1 MNHLIKVVETSKD
14 GQTTDNEKN
23 KQQFYGTCN
32 TCLIHPQCQNKII
45 ACLELPLASLK
56 YPPPPTLGVNKFYYF
71 FCFVFFYI
79 RRLFFQI

>member
-32 TCLIHPQCQNKII
+32 TCLIHPQCQN
-45 ACLELPLASLK
+45 
-56 YPPPPTLGVNKFYYF
+56 
-71 FCFVFFYI
+71 
-79 RRLFFQI
+79 